1 MQQKQNEIEAEP
13 STVKKPNPLNVVNNM
28 TCEVDM
34 PKPQQLSSVTYI
46 NQTQQ
51 VEPKSRT
58 LKIGHQRKLSKG
70 DSRLKKKDQ
79 VKLLCKVSLLEGDK
93 VVNPQV
99 AQSPQVQSQN
109 NRDTYNKKKI
119 SVSSS

>member
-1 MQQKQNEIEAEP
+1 MQQKQNEIYAEP

-28 TCEVDM
+28 TCEVDI

-79 VKLLCKVSLLEGDK
+79 VKLLCKVSLLEGDR
-93 VVNPQV
+93 VVNP
-99 AQSPQVQSQN
+99 
-109 NRDTYNKKKI
+109 
-119 SVSSS
+119 